1 MTASIGCGR
10 PSARRIEYRS
20 RQPRSLPRGV
30 ERQGSSGSAA
40 EENEQMAKA
49 RQAHPEDAWA
59 HQRREVESPG
69 VSLRSSRAGGSWLAR
84 TAAWTLAFALLTG
97 QATAEEPRS
106 LAFSAG
112 VFNFSKSPSAIEAG
126 IELRQPIH
134 VWKLVVA
141 GGLYGNEDGGFY
153 GFGGLRRDF
162 SLGHRW
168 WLTPGF
174 GVALYEQGDSKDLG
188 GLVEFRSA
196 IEIGREWSN
205 RSRLALAV
213 YHLSNSGIYD
223 TNPGSNSLI
232 LTFSFP
238 LGD

>member
-1 MTASIGCGR
+1 MA
-10 PSARRIEYRS
+10 
-20 RQPRSLPRGV
+20 Q
-30 ERQGSSGSAA
+30 
-40 EENEQMAKA
+40 EEHSHPKA
-49 RQAHPEDAWA
+49 VWA
-59 HQRREVESPG
+59 HQQRELRPHG
-69 VSLRSSRAGGSWLAR
+69 VPRRSSRASGRWLAG
-84 TAAWTLAFALLTG
+84 TAAWTLAFALLAVRAG
-97 QATAEEPRS
+97 AEEPRS

-126 IELRQPIH
+126 LEIRQPIH

-168 WLTPGF
+168 WLTPAF

-213 YHLSNSGIYD
+213 YHLSNAGIYD